1 MTEPTLTC
9 PTCRTEIKL
18 TESLAAPLIADTR
31 RHYEAQLARQEAEI
45 ASREAALRQQQE
57 QIAAAR
63 QDIDAQ
69 VAATLDQE
77 RGRIAA
83 AEAEKAKRL
92 LATDLED
99 RTRQIAELND
109 VLKARDAKLA
119 EAQQAQADLIRKQR
133 ELDDAKREIDLTVQK
148 QVQTELTAVR
158 EKAKQETEEALSL
171 KVREKEEQIASMQRQ
186 IEDLR
191 RKSEQGSQQ
200 LQGEVQELALEAL
213 LRQKFAR
220 DAFDP
225 VPKGEF
231 GGDLIQ
237 HVIGPTGQICGS
249 ILWEAKRTK
258 NWSDGW
264 LAKLREDQRAAKA
277 DVALIVSQALP
288 KGLQTFDLIDGVWVT
303 EPRYAVAVAVALRE
317 SLIALSAARL
327 AGEGQQTKMELVY
340 QYLTGPR
347 FRHRIEAVVEHFSD
361 MQADLDRERKT
372 MMRLWAK
379 REEQIRGVANRRL
392 GFTATCKASPAAAC
406 SKSKD
411 WKCQCWMGLPASR
424 LLNDG
429 PSPRAL
435 EDAVRFRYDSNP
447 GNDVLRTVGQA
458 AAFSLRQYTH

>member
-1 MTEPTLTC
+1 MTEATLTC
-9 PTCRTEIKL
+9 PSCRTQIKL

-31 RHYEAQLARQEAEI
+31 RHYEDQLARQEAEV
-45 ASREAALRQQQE
+45 AGREAAVRDQQA

-63 QDIDAQ
+63 DSIDAQ
-69 VAATLDQE
+69 VADKLDQE

-83 AEAEKAKRL
+83 AEALKAKRL

-99 RTRQIAELND
+99 RARQIAELNG
-109 VLKARDAKLA
+109 VLRQRDAKLA

-133 ELDDAKREIDLTVQK
+133 ELDDARREIDLTVQK
-148 QVQTELTAVR
+148 QVQAELAVVR
-158 EKAKQETEEALSL
+158 EKAKQETEAALTL

-186 IEDLR
+186 IEDLK
-191 RKSEQGSQQ
+191 RKYEQGSQQ
-200 LQGEVQELALEAL
+200 LQGEVQELALEGL
-213 LRQKFAR
+213 LRQKFPR

-237 HVIGPTGQICGS
+237 HVVGPTGQIAGS

-264 LAKLREDQRAAKA
+264 LGKLREDQRAAKA
-277 DVALIVSQALP
+277 DVALLVSHALP
-288 KGLQTFDLIDGVWVT
+288 KGLQTFDQIDGVWVT
-303 EPRYAVAVAVALRE
+303 EPRCAVAVAIALRE

-347 FRHRIEAVVEHFSD
+347 FRQRIEAVVERFTE
-361 MQADLDRERKT
+361 MQADLDRERKA

-379 REEQIRGVANRRL
+379 REEQIRGVVEA
-392 GFTATCKASPAAAC
+392 TA
-406 SKSKD
+406 
-411 WKCQCWMGLPASR
+411 GLYGDLQGIAGR
-424 LLNDG
+424 TLLEIEGLEMPLLDG
-429 PSPRAL
+429 PAGT
-435 EDAVRFRYDSNP
+435 E
-447 GNDVLRTVGQA
+447 A
-458 AAFSLRQYTH
+458 AE